1 MTLVEDGYR
10 PRVADQSIGESLQAF
25 GAVSVEGPKY
35 CGKTWTSLNH
45 ADSVFYIADPAGGFA
60 NRQRAELD
68 PSLILDGAAPRLI
81 DEWQDVPGIWDAVR
95 FAVDRSHKKGRFI
108 LAGSSM
114 PPLEGRIHSGAGR
127 IDLVRMW
134 TMTAFE
140 QGFSN
145 GSVSLAGLLAGQ
157 PPEPSDSST
166 TLDGLVERVVRGGW
180 PEGIGLPLRLAS
192 RIPASYLSRVTA
204 EDMSRI
210 DGVFRDTGKVK
221 STIASLARNN
231 SQAVK
236 ISTILQDIDA
246 GAQTVSR
253 DSVVEYL
260 SALRRLYI
268 LEEIPSWSPNYCS
281 RKRLRLTPKRLLTD
295 QSLAVAALGLT
306 VEKLRADLLTLGFMF
321 EAMCLK
327 DLLVYCAANNATV
340 FHYADDTNLDADAI
354 IEMADGS
361 RAAVEIKLG
370 HHQVDEAAAKLLK
383 LQGKLVKAGIQPP
396 ACLLVI
402 AGISSFAHQRPDG
415 VIEVPLDCLGP

>member
-140 QGFSN
+140 QGF
-145 GSVSLAGLLAGQ
+145 
-157 PPEPSDSST
+157 P
-166 TLDGLVERVVRGGW
+166 
-180 PEGIGLPLRLAS
+180 
-192 RIPASYLSRVTA
+192 
-204 EDMSRI
+204 
-210 DGVFRDTGKVK
+210 
-221 STIASLARNN
+221 
-231 SQAVK
+231 
-236 ISTILQDIDA
+236 
-246 GAQTVSR
+246 
-253 DSVVEYL
+253 
-260 SALRRLYI
+260 
-268 LEEIPSWSPNYCS
+268 
-281 RKRLRLTPKRLLTD
+281 TD
-295 QSLAVAALGLT
+295 
-306 VEKLRADLLTLGFMF
+306 R
-321 EAMCLK
+321 
-327 DLLVYCAANNATV
+327 
-340 FHYADDTNLDADAI
+340 
-354 IEMADGS
+354 
-361 RAAVEIKLG
+361 
-370 HHQVDEAAAKLLK
+370 
-383 LQGKLVKAGIQPP
+383 
-396 ACLLVI
+396 
-402 AGISSFAHQRPDG
+402 
-415 VIEVPLDCLGP
+415 